1 MTQKKNGRLNKLR
14 LHIYNNK
21 TFSNFLD
28 KIMGFYFTA
37 LLSNATIQKELIAS
51 PLQHESSR
59 GCLLFRTS
67 R

>member
-51 PLQHESSR
+51 PLQHE
-59 GCLLFRTS
+59 
-67 R
+67 